1 MLVVPRI
8 DEGLQELI
16 FLLHRICRGYHGW
29 NCLRRFC
36 WAGGVDLFPVF
47 LRLQRSGYCSV
58 QAPRLLVTLELQM
71 PVAVEEQ
78 LWVQPQL
85 AVRVVA
91 QLARAE
97 QPLVVAVEEQLW
109 VQPQLVALVAPAH
122 RF

>member
-16 FLLHRICRGYHGW
+16 FLLHRICQGYHMW

-47 LRLQRSGYCSV
+47 LRLQRSDYCSV
-58 QAPRLLVTLELQM
+58 QAPLLLVPFALQM
-71 PVAVEEQ
+71 LAAVAEQ

-85 AVRVVA
+85 AV
-91 QLARAE
+91 QEARTE
-97 QPLVVAVEEQLW
+97 QPLVVAVEEQL
-109 VQPQLVALVAPAH
+109 
-122 RF
+122 